1 MYPLSLGVKLNQLDF
16 SMKKPKKISCTYIDK
31 DHIGPMKSLKNLSK
45 ESTTHKIYN
54 ELSKEEKMKK
64 KYDLF

>member
-1 MYPLSLGVKLNQLDF
+1 
-16 SMKKPKKISCTYIDK
+16 MKKPKKISCTYIDK